1 MSVTAISKVVTAN
14 DLRSG
19 EVLYLRFPHSWTPEL
34 AKASVIKDNDLAI
47 ASLAFAQGQPDTV
60 VGAYLSDVID
70 ERDGP
75 KASHFREGFRA
86 AGPSNYRHGKQE
98 LKDVSIFSF

>member
-1 MSVTAISKVVTAN
+1 MSVAAISKVVTAN
-14 DLRSG
+14 DLKSG

-34 AKASVIKDNDLAI
+34 AKASVIKDNDLAK
-47 ASLAFAQGQPDTV
+47 ASLAFVQGQPNTV

-75 KASHFREGFRA
+75 RASHFRERFRST
-86 AGPSNYRHGKQE
+86 GPSNYRHGKQE
-98 LKDVSIFSF
+98 L